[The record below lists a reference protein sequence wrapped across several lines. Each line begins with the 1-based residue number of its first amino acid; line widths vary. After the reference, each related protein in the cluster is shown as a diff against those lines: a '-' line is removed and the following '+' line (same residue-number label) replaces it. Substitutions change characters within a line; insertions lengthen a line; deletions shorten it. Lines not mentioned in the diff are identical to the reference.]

1 MMFALVILGPTASGK
16 TSLAIALSKYLRCE
30 IISLDS
36 ALVYKG
42 MNIGSAKP
50 TIEEMSLVRHHLIDI
65 CDPKDSYS
73 AADFRT
79 DCIAKVKEITQRGAL
94 PIICGG
100 TMMYYKALVEGLSPL
115 PPTDE
120 KVRADVLTEAL
131 TIGWPKMHEKLKN
144 IDPKSY
150 SRLNPNDKQRISR
163 ALEVYYQTGRSMS
176 SFFDEHPAEAC
187 PFDRFECILLPEN
200 DDRTYLRALIRERFM
215 QMLDQGFV
223 EEVKALKSRGD
234 LNLNMPSM
242 RCVGY
247 RQIWEYLDGKY
258 DFDTMK
264 ELAIHAT
271 SHLAKHQMT
280 WLRGA
285 LANSSNNK
293 LRLDIGDINNLK
305 KVLVTIKPY
314 IKEFII

>member
-1 MMFALVILGPTASGK
+1 
-16 TSLAIALSKYLRCE
+16 
-30 IISLDS
+30 
-36 ALVYKG
+36 
-42 MNIGSAKP
+42 
-50 TIEEMSLVRHHLIDI
+50 
-65 CDPKDSYS
+65 
-73 AADFRT
+73 
-79 DCIAKVKEITQRGAL
+79 
-94 PIICGG
+94 
-100 TMMYYKALVEGLSPL
+100 
-115 PPTDE
+115 
-120 KVRADVLTEAL
+120 
-131 TIGWPKMHEKLKN
+131 
-144 IDPKSY
+144 
-150 SRLNPNDKQRISR
+150 
-163 ALEVYYQTGRSMS
+163 MS
-176 SFFDEHPAEAC
+176 SPQKHV
-187 PFDRFECILLPEN
+187 RFLLPEN

-234 LNLNMPSM
+234 LDLNMPSM

-293 LRLDIGDINNLK
+293 LRLDIGDINNLQK
-305 KVLVTIKPY
+305 LLAAVCR
-314 IKEFII
+314 

>member
-1 MMFALVILGPTASGK
+1 MFALVILGPTASGK
-16 TSLAIALSKYLRCE
+16 TSLAIALSRYLRCE

-50 TIEEMSLVRHHLIDI
+50 TKEELSLVRHHLIDI

-79 DCIAKVKEITQRGAL
+79 DCIIKVEEITQRGAL

-100 TMMYYKALVEGLSPL
+100 TMMYYKALVDGLSPL
-115 PPTDE
+115 PPTDD
-120 KVRADVLTEAL
+120 KIRAEVLAEASR
-131 TIGWPKMHEKLKN
+131 IGWPLMHEKLKE

-150 SRLNPNDKQRISR
+150 LRLNPNDKQRISR

-176 SFFDEHPAEAC
+176 SFFDEQPKEAC
-187 PFDRFECILLPEN
+187 PFERFECILLPKN
-200 DDRTYLRALIRERFM
+200 DDRSALRDSIRLRFK
-215 QMLDQGFV
+215 QMLEQGFV
-223 EEVKALKSRGD
+223 EEVRTLKNRGD

-242 RCVGY
+242 RSVGY
-247 RQIWEYLDGKY
+247 RQIWEYLEGKY
-258 DFDTMK
+258 DFETMQ

-271 SHLAKHQMT
+271 AHLAKHQMT

-285 LANSSNNK
+285 LANSSGNK
-293 LRLDIGDINNLK
+293 LRLDIGDINNLQK
-305 KVLVTIKPY
+305 ILTAINPY
-314 IKEFII
+314 VKEFII